1 MKLLYNSKMHQQHKR
16 GAIEL
21 KNADELSVEEIENF
35 YKQVGINVKKQ
46 RELKSYTQLQLSQAL
61 GHKSVGLV
69 SQAELYLKKQHFN
82 LEHLYKIA
90 YILECDIADF
100 TSELSK

>member
-1 MKLLYNSKMHQQHKR
+1 V
-16 GAIEL
+16 
-21 KNADELSVEEIENF
+21 KNADELPSEAIDNF
-35 YKQVGINVKKQ
+35 YKQIGMNVKKY

-90 YILECDIADF
+90 YILECDI
-100 TSELSK
+100 TELIVEN